1 MADTYHQVLQRRG
14 QPLHE
19 GFVIVKAPA
28 GLACTLARTMHFVD
42 ALTRMHLV
50 SVGQPVASVPFVYN
64 GVKLSVLHGDAALA
78 ARRHVASKLTPS
90 MIAALR
96 RPVHIERPDWSLM
109 QQLWDAGIGRWP
121 VSHAPVFNPSACSP
135 ELRTALWHAYC
146 DVATTVDTRVF
157 GETGA
162 ALDELQ
168 TRLREHAA
176 QLRETAPRAR
186 RLVLSDGTLTK
197 RSRGASPASSLSDD
211 GTVAGEPARERK
223 LRPRRVINESDDEDE
238 PAPMWPVAGS
248 DITAVDAG
256 GSLGNSALT
265 SRDTSRSDEP

>member
-1 MADTYHQVLQRRG
+1 
-14 QPLHE
+14 
-19 GFVIVKAPA
+19 
-28 GLACTLARTMHFVD
+28 MHFVD

-50 SVGQPVASVPFVYN
+50 SMGQPAASVPFGYQKKA
-64 GVKLSVLHGDAALA
+64 KLSVLHGDAALA
-78 ARRHVASKLTPS
+78 AHRHVASKLTPS

-135 ELRTALWHAYC
+135 ELRTALWRAYC
-146 DVATTVDTRVF
+146 NVATTVDTRVF

-211 GTVAGEPARERK
+211 GTDAGEPARERK
-223 LRPRRVINESDDEDE
+223 LRPRRGINESDDEHK
-238 PAPMWPVAGS
+238 PAPMGPVAGS